1 MPPVKSFGER
11 IADALVEDGLL
22 SARQIEE
29 LMEQQKQ
36 GGTRLLKL
44 ILEKAYVSE
53 QDMAVCMGRVLNT
66 PPINLMRIQ
75 IPLDIA
81 DLLPREVAQ
90 NHKVVPVSRLDN
102 KLFLAMA
109 DPLNVLALDDVK
121 RITKLEVAPLIAS
134 EKQIIEKLNH
144 IESAKSGSMEDII
157 EDAKK
162 KEKESAEKKAA
173 GDDDEKVEVSSDSF
187 QEVNLDQLAASS
199 EEAPV
204 IKLANLILLQAIKD
218 RASDIHV
225 EPFDKNMKLRY
236 RVDGVLMDATPPPK
250 QMQLALASRFKIM
263 SSLDIAE
270 RRLPQDGRMRLR
282 VGGKDYDLRVSIL
295 PTVHGE
301 KIVLRVL
308 DKGNLSASL
317 DKLGLDPDTFAQV
330 KSAVDAPH
338 GLILVTGPTGSG
350 KTTTLYSALNELNNP
365 VYNIVT
371 VEDPV
376 EFQIPGINQVP
387 VKKEIGLSFANAL
400 RSILRQDPDIIMI
413 GEIRDTETA
422 EIAVEAA
429 LTGHQVLSTM
439 HCNDAPGAVARM
451 DDMGI
456 APFLISSSVIL
467 ACAQRLMRRICSHC
481 KEPVEYPDK
490 MFSDLNIDPAVFD
503 GVTLYR
509 GRGCERCKNSG
520 YAGRLAIIEAMTVT
534 DEIRKLVIARANTRE
549 LSKVA
554 IGQGMRTL
562 RMVALDR
569 VRDGVSTLEQVLM
582 LTASH

>member
-1 MPPVKSFGER
+1 MPPIKSFGER
-11 IADALVEDGLL
+11 IADALIEDGLL
-22 SARQIEE
+22 TTQQVEE
-29 LMEQQKQ
+29 LLAQQKKE
-36 GGTRLLKL
+36 GTRFIKL
-44 ILEKAYVSE
+44 VVEKSFVSE
-53 QDMAVCMGRVLNT
+53 SDLTVSMGRVLNV
-66 PPINLMRIQ
+66 PPINLARIT
-75 IPLDIA
+75 IPSEVA
-81 DLLPREVAQ
+81 ELLPREVVH
-90 NHKVVPVSRLDN
+90 NHKIIPVSRLEN

-109 DPLNVLALDDVK
+109 DPLNVLAVDDVK
-121 RITKLEVAPLIAS
+121 RITKLEVSTLIAS
-134 EKQIIEKLNH
+134 EKAIMDKLNNLDA
-144 IESAKSGSMEDII
+144 AKGGSMEDII
-157 EDAKK
+157 QDAQKRGDAEDSADSLETV
-162 KEKESAEKKAA
+162 KEA
-173 GDDDEKVEVSSDSF
+173 VED
-187 QEVNLDQLAASS
+187 VNLDQLAASS

-204 IKLANLILLQAIKD
+204 IKLANIILVQAIKD
-218 RASDIHV
+218 RASDIHI
-225 EPFDKNMKLRY
+225 EPFEKVLRLRY

-250 QMQLALASRFKIM
+250 QLQLALASRFKIM

-270 RRLPQDGRMRLR
+270 RRLPQDGRMRVR
-282 VGGKDYDLRVSIL
+282 VGGKDFDLRVSIM

-308 DKGNLSASL
+308 DKSNLSASI
-317 DKLGLDPDTFAQV
+317 DKLGLDPDTFQQF

-365 VYNIVT
+365 VYNIIT

-422 EIAVEAA
+422 EIAIEAA

-439 HCNDAPGAVARM
+439 HCNDAPGAIARL

-467 ACAQRLMRRICSHC
+467 SCAQRLMRRICSHC
-481 KEPVEYPDK
+481 KEPVTYPPK
-490 MFSDLNIDPAVFD
+490 MFQELNIDPSILD

-509 GRGCERCKNSG
+509 GRGCDRCKNSG
-520 YAGRLAIIEAMTVT
+520 YAGRLAVIEAMTIS
-534 DEIRKLVIARANTRE
+534 DEIRKLIIARANTRE
-549 LSKVA
+549 MGKIA

-569 VRDGVSTLEQVLM
+569 ARDGISTLEQVLL
-582 LTASH
+582 LTAAH

>member
-22 SARQIEE
+22 TAKQVEE
-29 LMEQQKQ
+29 LMDRQKKE
-36 GGTRLLKL
+36 GTRFIKL
-44 ILEKAYVSE
+44 VLERAYVSE
-53 QDMAVCMGRVLNT
+53 QDMTVSVGRVLNV
-66 PPINLMRIQ
+66 PPINLARIS
-75 IPLDIA
+75 IPPEVA

-90 NHKVVPVSRLDN
+90 DYKVVPVSRLEK

-109 DPLNVLALDDVK
+109 DPLNVLAIDDVK
-121 RITKLEVAPLIAS
+121 RITRLEIAPMIAS
-134 EKQIIEKLNH
+134 EKSIIDKLNNLQ
-144 IESAKSGSMEDII
+144 SAKSGSMEEII
-157 EDAKK
+157 QDAQKK
-162 KEKESAEKKAA
+162 GQEEKEKEEE
-173 GDDDEKVEVSSDSF
+173 GDDVETVREVSE
-187 QEVNLDQLAASS
+187 EVNLDQLAASS
-199 EEAPV
+199 GEAPV
-204 IKLANLILLQAIKD
+204 IKLANIILVQAIKD
-218 RASDIHV
+218 RASDVHI
-225 EPFDKNMKLRY
+225 EPYEKVLRLRY
-236 RVDGVLMDATPPPK
+236 RVDGVLADATPPPK

-270 RRLPQDGRMRLR
+270 RRLPQDGRMRVR
-282 VGGKDYDLRVSIL
+282 VGGKDYDLRVSIM

-308 DKGNLSASL
+308 DKSNLSASI
-317 DKLGLDPDTFAQV
+317 DKLGLDGDTFQQFKA
-330 KSAVDAPH
+330 AVDAPH

-365 VYNIVT
+365 IYNIIT

-376 EFQIPGINQVP
+376 EFQLPGINQVP

-422 EIAVEAA
+422 EIAIEAA

-439 HCNDAPGAVARM
+439 HCNDAPGAIARL

-467 ACAQRLMRRICSHC
+467 SCAQRLMRRICSHC
-481 KEPVEYPDK
+481 KEPLTYPDK
-490 MFSDLNIDPAVFD
+490 MYQDLNIDPSIFD

-520 YAGRLAIIEAMTVT
+520 YAGRMAIIEAMTIT
-534 DEIRKLVIARANTRE
+534 DEIRKLIIARANTRE
-549 LSKVA
+549 MGKVA
-554 IGQGMRTL
+554 VGQGMRTL

-569 VRDGVSTLEQVLM
+569 VRDGVSTLEQVLL
-582 LTASH
+582 LTAAH

>member
-1 MPPVKSFGER
+1 MRPVKSFGER
-11 IADALVEDGLL
+11 IADVLVEDGLL
-22 SARQIEE
+22 TPKQVEE
-29 LMEQQKQ
+29 LLEQQKK

-66 PPINLMRIQ
+66 PPINLARIV
-75 IPLDIA
+75 IPIELA
-81 DLLPREVAQ
+81 ELLPAEVAR
-90 NHKVVPVSRLDN
+90 NHKVLPVSRLEN
-102 KLFLAMA
+102 KLFIAMA
-109 DPLNVLALDDVK
+109 DPLNVLAIDDVR
-121 RITKLEVAPLIAS
+121 RITRLEVAPMIAS
-134 EKQIIEKLNH
+134 EKSIIDKLNH
-144 IESAKSGSMEDII
+144 LDAAKSGSMEDII
-157 EDAKK
+157 ENAKK
-162 KEKESAEKKAA
+162 KAADNES
-173 GDDDEKVEVSSDSF
+173 DDENIEIARESF
-187 QEVNLDQLAASS
+187 EEVNLDQLAASS

-204 IKLANLILLQAIKD
+204 IKLANLILIQAIKD
-218 RASDIHV
+218 RASDIHI
-225 EPFDKNMKLRY
+225 EPFEKHVRLRY

-270 RRLPQDGRMRLR
+270 RRLPQDGRMR
-282 VGGKDYDLRVSIL
+282 VKVSNKDYDLRVSIM
-295 PTVHGE
+295 PTIHGE

-308 DKGNLSASL
+308 DKSNLSASL
-317 DKLGLDPDTFAQV
+317 DKLGLDVDTFQQV

-365 VYNIVT
+365 IYNIIT

-387 VKKEIGLSFANAL
+387 TKKEIGLTFANAL

-422 EIAVEAA
+422 EIAIEAA

-439 HCNDAPGAVARM
+439 HCNDAPGAIARL
-451 DDMGI
+451 DDMGV

-481 KEPVEYPDK
+481 KEPVTYPDK
-490 MFSDLNIDPAVFD
+490 MFQDLNIDPSMFD
-503 GVTLYR
+503 GVSLYR
-509 GRGCERCKNSG
+509 GRGCDRCKNSG
-520 YAGRLAIIEAMTVT
+520 YAGRMAIIEAMTVS
-534 DEIRKLVIARANTRE
+534 DEIRKLIIARANTRE
-549 LSKVA
+549 MGKIA

-569 VRDGVSTLEQVLM
+569 VREGMSTLEQVLL
-582 LTASH
+582 LTSAH